1 MPAALLAG
9 REIMTKTYSHF
20 IVATIGMICSLSC
33 VQQPSQPTVE
43 RATKNIRTELS
54 EALDDATVSF
64 EDVLALFS
72 EYADTLYRVVRDSDF
87 DDTATRVEAI
97 GLAKE
102 AMSSCIEYMLKM
114 LDYQYDFKLVRKY
127 LDVTKTW
134 IVSCSGD
141 SEIWRKEVII
151 ASGRGTEREH
161 IEIVSID
168 VVPGDGGGA
177 RLVLPAGNPDD
188 SPVVL
193 FYNHDIEG
201 ADLLYG
207 DNEGPLLSPTSYEVS
222 DSLRTYYFKGG
233 MFYRLM
239 NWHDCM
245 LIRYPD
251 GFGGMDSAVVEL
263 DILHTQTA
271 VI

>member
-1 MPAALLAG
+1 M
-9 REIMTKTYSHF
+9 
-20 IVATIGMICSLSC
+20 
-33 VQQPSQPTVE
+33 
-43 RATKNIRTELS
+43 
-54 EALDDATVSF
+54 ALDDATVSF

-114 LDYQYDFKLVRKY
+114 PDYQYDFKLVRKY

-222 DSLRTYYFKGG
+222 DSLRSYYFKGG